1 MSLPEKIDNGKMGLK
16 RGQFEAWQKKQAHRH
31 NRKLTKKYLKAH
43 EQPPNHYGK
52 YKGWTT

>member
-31 NRKLTKKYLKAH
+31 NRKLAKKHLKAH